1 MKNFTKFLGGNR
13 SGWMKVLLVVVG
25 MVLGA
30 YSFAATITSTGTG
43 NWSAT
48 ATWVGG
54 VVPTS
59 TDDVVIAS
67 GHTVTVTADA
77 TCASLTL
84 STPAGSSSNTLV
96 INSSITLTVTGN
108 LSTNVTNG
116 TSSSTITINGFLNIG
131 GNISLTANGS
141 TSRDAIL
148 TIGSG
153 RLDCSG
159 NINTT
164 STSNGEVKISF
175 TSGTLNLKGNLGT
188 AATTFT
194 QGTGTVNCNGTTAQT
209 IAGYSYNT
217 LKINNTVGVS
227 LVAATTITNLKIGD
241 ITANS
246 IFNDAGYT
254 ITGTTLDFTSGTYNT
269 TAGTTNAYKWTT
281 YNVSSGTTVD
291 FALNNSQT
299 IPSTTYYNLKTSG
312 GAGTK
317 TAGGN
322 LTLAATSTLTLGS
335 STILDMSTNALSGG
349 ATSFTCSG
357 TGTLKT
363 ANTSVTPIPTG
374 LTWTGTVEYSSA
386 SAQTLMAGT
395 YTNLVMSGGAQTKT
409 ASGNIIL
416 AATSTLILG
425 ASTTLDLS
433 TYTLSGGA
441 TSFTCSGTGTLKTSN
456 TSSAPIMSGQTWTGT
471 VNYASASN
479 QTVANGSYS
488 NLNTSTGGTKTID
501 GDVVV
506 SGVLTVGA
514 STTFSFGTT
523 ARTVTLSG
531 TGTNTLVNS
540 GTTIDMSGS
549 NAAHILKIAAS
560 SIGTPG
566 TITSGTGST
575 IEYNGTAQTIINR
588 VYNHLLLSTSG
599 AKTMTSV
606 TTVNGNFTM
615 STTTPGTTTTTAT
628 TAAAFSIGG
637 NLSVASGCTLT
648 MGNFAFTTSGT
659 TSITGTINTATGA
672 TGTRTFTGSVT
683 INSGGVWNL
692 SGLNP
697 PTSFGGDITFD
708 GATFNNGTGAVTLTN
723 SPTITVNTGTATF
736 GGVISGAYNIT
747 KSGSGTLALSGAN
760 TYSGNTVI
768 SNGTVTLGVANA
780 LPVGA
785 SVGTIQTTTTAG
797 VTLNL
802 GLFNLGTSTASA
814 NSAGVLDF
822 DVNTTINLGSGGTNS
837 YYFKASNGQTWG
849 ASTVTIYNWTGINGI
864 TGTGPKIF
872 IGSDATGVTTTQLAK
887 IIIDGYGEAM
897 QLSTGEIVPKSL
909 YFRSLTSG
917 NWGTAGTWESSSDNS
932 TWATATRTPTN
943 GDNTITIRSPHTV
956 TVAANVTTDETTVN
970 SGGTLSISST
980 YTLTVANG
988 SGTDLTIDG
997 TLTNAGTVTTTGTV
1011 TVAGTYNHTRDG
1023 GVIPTATWS
1032 SGSTCNVTG
1041 MIGTAP
1047 TGFNNQ
1053 SFHHVI
1059 WNCTGQT
1066 ADYVL
1071 NNASTLTWGG
1081 NFTVSSTG
1089 SVPNRF
1095 VVNNNG
1101 TDNVD
1106 FNISGNLNISG
1117 GIFVITANSSG
1128 YANVTVG
1135 GNMSLTNTGTFYG
1148 MTNNNP
1154 CTLTVN
1160 GDVST
1165 TINSTFKGSSIWSNN
1180 TATFN
1185 FAGNVDFSL
1194 GTVYA
1199 FGSSGTTDQK
1209 VRINL
1214 TGTNKTLK
1222 LPSNGGIG
1230 AQTAN
1235 YPINWDININN
1246 GASITLG
1253 SDIYIG
1259 GFLSGSARNRGL
1271 TVSGTLDLGS
1281 YIVYGAATYSFFTT
1295 NSGSTIKTA
1304 HTAGL
1309 VAAGTASG
1317 AVQTATRTLNA
1328 GATYEYNGSSAQVTG
1343 TGLPA
1348 SISGNLKINNSAG
1361 VTLTQAT
1368 TITGTLDLT
1377 SGLLVSSG
1385 SNIIY
1390 IGSGGTITNY
1400 SSSSYVNGIVKYY
1413 LTNAANHFFPIGDAT
1428 NYRPFEMNSVSCGTG
1443 ASSPIVQVNTS
1454 SPGASTVDGTMASVS
1469 ARNWFMDYV
1478 SGTLTS
1484 ATIRITESGLSASNV
1499 IGKSSAQSGNYTSV
1513 GGTSIGSTISSN
1525 GAVTLSN
1532 TDAYFAIGV
1541 LCTPP
1546 TTPATSLQVVG
1557 RSGKDVSLTWTRGNG
1572 SGVVVFVKATSD
1584 FTSDPTADAASYT
1597 ANANYSSGTAMGGG
1611 YTVYSGTGTSVT
1623 VSGLSGATTYYIRV
1637 YERSASGCF
1646 NTTELSGT
1654 TTTYCLPATGGAIH
1668 GISRVQFNTIDNS
1681 GTTASALVTSY
1692 INTSTTLV
1700 RGTSYNLTVTAR
1712 SSTAY
1717 TEDYV
1722 RVWIDWNNDGTFNT
1736 TAGSSSGL
1744 GEQYDV
1750 GYIANN
1756 TSGAALSPLSIKV
1769 PTGAASGYLTMRV
1782 SSGYEAYFTSCATGS
1797 ASNADAEFEDYTII
1811 IGACPTYSGPYTV
1824 GTGGT
1829 WSTLT
1834 DALAELKACTMTGSV
1849 TLELDETYRTVQ
1861 EANETYPLD
1870 FSGLPTTSA
1879 IKLTIRPKSNVTDTI
1894 KINGSSTNTL
1904 FDLNSANYI
1913 TVDGR
1918 LGGSGA
1924 NRLII
1929 ENTSTAGGSAIKF
1942 SNDATNN
1949 TIRNCTLKSNFGSSS
1964 EGIVNFSTTTGS
1976 TGNDDNTITYCIL
1989 DGTAGTTASPSATGT
2004 AQNGIYS
2011 AGHATYTNSTNT
2023 ISYCEFKDIFVTGGT
2038 TVINGIY
2045 LDANNTNWSI
2055 SNNSFYQTSSRTAT
2069 VTSATVYG
2077 IRILGGSQ
2085 YTISSNS
2092 IGGSG
2097 ASCSGTW
2104 TQALS
2109 GSITSPFVGISL
2121 TATAGATASTIS
2133 KNTIAAFNVPQVSSE
2148 GWKGI
2153 DVLAGNVTIGG
2164 STSADGNIIGATS
2177 GTGSITFVKAN
2188 NATASEFRGIQV
2200 TSANTV
2206 SIQYNTIGSITVTNA
2221 SNKALNF
2228 LGIST
2233 SGAATYTVSNNTIG
2247 TATASSI
2254 QMNGASTSGY
2264 FKGIYNNAAGSVTIS
2279 NNSIES
2285 FNIGIGYF
2293 VGVEDN
2299 VAATSTH
2306 TISSNTIGGT
2316 GDNSIN
2322 ISSTSTTASMG
2333 INAASTGIYIIS
2345 SNTIQNISQSGDAA
2359 KNLHGIQIGSTGTY
2373 TVSENTIDKLYNN
2386 TSTTPHRS
2394 SVMGV
2399 NMAGIPNASSVIEKN
2414 KITNFK
2420 NLNPNGGYIYGIK
2433 GDAAT
2438 SLNAYNNF
2446 FECDNEGSS
2455 NNNALSIYGIYGD
2468 LITSLVAYHNTI
2480 YISGATSV
2488 NSADGHSF
2496 CIRQGATPNVKNNI
2510 LINTRTDG
2518 GSTASQGITYGAFSN
2533 ATYDYN
2539 YYYVKDA
2546 ILTSGGGTS
2555 SIYHRDGSNTL
2566 PTINSDGSL
2575 PLASVTIVGT
2585 GTNVFSTVGTDLF
2598 GTARSNSTPT
2608 KGCYEYAVVT
2618 ITLASN
2624 TVSAANNCASSTKV
2638 PIQSFTITAS
2648 GGIGNLTNVGFTST
2662 GTYAQ
2667 ADIDNYKL
2675 WYGTTDVLTAN
2686 TTTLITTLTSSG
2698 GQGAR
2703 TFTAFTTPT
2712 LTSGTTYYFW
2722 ITVDLTSVLTNN
2734 NTIAVNAISTSN
2746 LTSTSTKAGSD
2757 TDAGGTQTLKALPIP
2772 TFTAQAG
2779 ASACASSDVTY
2790 TTEAS
2795 KTNYTWIVP
2804 GTLNTDYSITSG
2816 DLGTSS
2822 NTVTLKWLTTGSKT
2836 VTINYTDGNSCTA
2849 ASATSS
2855 TATTVNALPS
2865 APTAV
2870 TPSSGVSIC
2879 NGSNTN
2885 LNATSAG
2892 NTIYW
2897 YTVSSAGSSLG
2908 TSSSAA
2914 NFSVS
2919 PTSNTTY
2926 YAESYSTA
2934 GCVSSTRTATALV
2947 TVDAT
2952 SNAGATSSD
2961 QSITSGNSPAD
2972 ISISGYTG
2980 TIQWEY
2986 SDNNSSY
2993 TSVGGASTSATLS
3006 SATMGVL
3013 TATRYYRAIVTSGVC
3028 SSVTSNVITV
3038 TVTSG
3043 TTTFYYV
3050 GSGSM
3055 ATLSNWG
3062 SNSDG
3067 TGTNPA
3073 SMTATNHIY
3082 YITHNTTTSPTSN
3095 VSWSLDPSSKIIV
3108 GNGTN
3113 ATNFT
3118 IDSGFP
3124 ISGTI
3129 DVADNATLTIAG
3141 TTNPTLGDLDAG
3153 STIVYAGSSAQTLP
3167 VSATIPKLTINNSN
3181 GVAISGNTT
3190 ISGTL
3195 TLTAGKLTIPSSTT
3209 LTLGTTTTDITLN
3222 TGGST
3227 NYIVCTDTTAK
3238 IQRYINANATTYTF
3252 PMGDASSYNPMTL
3265 NFASG
3270 VSGTDKYVTTS
3281 VKNTVAPGFVMA
3293 NFSNYIKRYWL
3304 IYGSTNFT
3312 GVNYTITYKYNNSD
3326 VQVLNTEHTLIPVK
3340 RSGATWYKPSQA
3352 VNITN
3357 GTVQGSG
3364 AIDTTN
3370 NICTWSGLT
3379 SFSFDMAAGDEASAL
3394 PIHLLY
3400 FKAKP
3405 ESGKVR
3411 LDWSTASETNND
3423 YFIVERSKSGSDFS
3437 PVLTVPGAGTSTT
3450 TLYYFG
3456 YDKQPYSGIS
3466 YYRLKQTDFDGKFEY
3481 SEIES
3486 VNLGEDKNQIA
3497 LKIYPNPAID
3507 NTVHIS
3513 FTSEVVE
3520 VNTINV
3526 YDAVGKIIYTEQ
3538 FQSVKGI
3545 NEHTITIPD
3554 LAEGI
3559 YNIEL
3564 ESNSNGKI
3572 IQSVRF

>member
-1 MKNFTKFLGGNR
+1 MENFTKFLGRNR
-13 SGWMKVLLVVVG
+13 TGMLKVLLLVVG
-25 MVLGA
+25 MVWCHFS
-30 YSFAATITSTGTG
+30 YSADRYSVANGNWNSTST
-43 NWSAT
+43 WSAT
-48 ATWVGG
+48 NGG
-54 VVPTS
+54 GSGASVPIAG
-59 TDDVVIAS
+59 DVVYIG
-67 GHTVTVTADA
+67 GHTITVTADV
-77 TCASLTL
+77 ASSGSRLGALTFIASGGGISVDASTTIYL
-84 STPAGSSSNTLV
+84 STVVVRHIAN
-96 INSSITLTVTGN
+96 
-108 LSTNVTNG
+108 TNVSATFSGSGIADVG
-116 TSSSTITINGFLNIG
+116 TSV
-131 GNISLTANGS
+131 
-141 TSRDAIL
+141 
-148 TIGSG
+148 TIGS
-153 RLDCSG
+153 DITPATS
-159 NINTT
+159 NVTT
-164 STSNGEVKISF
+164 SLNLNISVF
-175 TSGTLNLKGNLGT
+175 NTPTFSLNTDKGGSTFYNQAALNLQSGTITVSGATAFTTAGWNTPTASNTCLITNNSGSANSVLKITN
-188 AATTFT
+188 AATA
-194 QGTGTVNCNGTTAQT
+194 VISPN
-209 IAGYSYNT
+209 
-217 LKINNTVGVS
+217 
-227 LVAATTITNLKIGD
+227 TTITNTLTLNGG
-241 ITANS
+241 TS
-246 IFNDAGYT
+246 TVEYSRAGAQ
-254 ITGTTLDFTSGTYNT
+254 TLPVSGTGLT
-269 TAGTTNAYKWTT
+269 
-281 YNVSSGTTVD
+281 VSGYQNLTLSG
-291 FALNNSQT
+291 N
-299 IPSTTYYNLKTSG
+299 
-312 GAGTK
+312 GTK
-317 TAGGN
+317 TAAGAISVAG
-322 LTLAATSTLTLGS
+322 TLTYSSGS
-335 STILDMSTNALSGG
+335 TFDMSTFALSG
-349 ATSFTCSG
+349 ALTPSG

-374 LTWTGTVEYSSA
+374 LTWTGTVEYSST

-395 YTNLVMSGGAQTKT
+395 YSNLTMSGSGSTKT

-416 AATSTLILG
+416 AATSTLTLG
-425 ASTTLDLS
+425 TGTTLDLS

-456 TSSAPIMSGQTWTGT
+456 TSTAPIMSGQTWTGT

-540 GTTIDMSGS
+540 GTAIDMSGS

-566 TITSGTGST
+566 TITTGTGST

-1041 MIGTAP
+1041 ITSTAC
-1047 TGFNNQ
+1047 TGLNQ
-1053 SFHHVI
+1053 NFHHVI
-1059 WNCTGQT
+1059 WNCTSQAT
-1066 ADYVL
+1066 DV
-1071 NNASTLTWGG
+1071 NMNVSPTWSG
-1081 NFTVSSTG
+1081 NFTISSTG
-1089 SVPNRF
+1089 S
-1095 VVNNNG
+1095 G
-1101 TDNVD
+1101 SNV
-1106 FNISGNLNISG
+1106 FAVSG
-1117 GIFVITANSSG
+1117 GSVGAVTSTLYVVGNVSINGGILVLSNSGTAGGSLD
-1128 YANVTVG
+1128 VG
-1135 GNMSLTNTGTFYG
+1135 GNMTVSNSAKFYG
-1148 MTNNNP
+1148 QKANWGS
-1154 CTLTVN
+1154 TLTVD
-1160 GDVST
+1160 GDVT
-1165 TINSTFKGSSIWSNN
+1165 TSN
-1180 TATFN
+1180 TATFLGQETAYRSNSTWN
-1185 FAGNVDFSL
+1185 FYGNVDLSV
-1194 GTVYA
+1194 GTTGACGSAVDRDNYVTINLY
-1199 FGSSGTTDQK
+1199 GSSKSIKLSNSNTTASSFSNFILNVK
-1209 VRINL
+1209 
-1214 TGTNKTLK
+1214 TG
-1222 LPSNGGIG
+1222 
-1230 AQTAN
+1230 AF
-1235 YPINWDININN
+1235 Y
-1246 GASITLG
+1246 TLG
-1253 SDIYIG
+1253 SHLYFG
-1259 GFLSGSARNRGL
+1259 GIFYTSARNRGI
-1271 TVSGTLDLGS
+1271 TVENGGVLDLSS
-1281 YIVYGAATYSFFTT
+1281 YIVYDAGNTYSYFIV
-1295 NSGSTIKTA
+1295 NSGGKIKTA
-1304 HTAGL
+1304 NTAGI
-1309 VAAGTASG
+1309 VTAGTSG
-1317 AVQTATRTLNA
+1317 SVQTTQANNSFNTA
-1328 GATYEYNGSSAQVTG
+1328 GIYEYNGSSAQVTG
-1343 TGLPA
+1343 TALPT
-1348 SISGNLKINNSAG
+1348 SISGNLIINNNAG

-1385 SNIIY
+1385 SNIII

-1413 LTNAANHFFPIGDAT
+1413 LTNAANHFFPIGDAS
-1428 NYRPFEMNSVSCGTG
+1428 NYRPFEMNSVSCTSG
-1443 ASSPIVQVNTS
+1443 AIVQVNTS
-1454 SPGASTVDGTMASVS
+1454 SSGASTVDGTMASVS

-1478 SGTLTS
+1478 SGTLNS
-1484 ATIRITESGLSASNV
+1484 ATIRITESGLLASNE
-1499 IGKSSAQSGNYTSV
+1499 IGKSATQSGNYTSV
-1513 GGTSIGSTISSN
+1513 GGASIGSTISSN

-1849 TLELDETYRTVQ
+1849 TLELDETYRTTQ

-2188 NATASEFRGIQV
+2188 NATASEFTGIQV

-2206 SIQYNTIGSITVTNA
+2206 TIQYNTIGSITVSNA

-2293 VGVEDN
+2293 VGIEDN
-2299 VAATSTH
+2299 VAATSPH

-2316 GDNSIN
+2316 GDNSIS

-2386 TSTTPHRS
+2386 TSTNPHRS

-2420 NLNPNGGYIYGIK
+2420 NLNPNGGYIYGII
-2433 GDAAT
+2433 GLTAT

-2480 YISGATSV
+2480 KISGHTTN

-2546 ILTSGGGTS
+2546 TLTSGGGTS

-3073 SMTATNHIY
+3073 SMTATNHTY

-3118 IDSGFP
+3118 IDSGYP

-3167 VSATIPKLTINNSN
+3167 ANDTIPKLTINNSN
-3181 GVAISGNTT
+3181 GVSLGGNATV
-3190 ISGTL
+3190 SGTL

-3364 AIDTTN
+3364 TIDTTN

-3423 YFIVERSKSGSDFS
+3423 YFTVERSKSGSDFS